1 MANRQDLLTQSQ
13 RFREVLDQMEQAI
26 RQGDAH
32 ALETM
37 IRQASEGRA
46 QWQLGA
52 PAAPP
57 SKSK

>member
-1 MANRQDLLTQSQ
+1 
-13 RFREVLDQMEQAI
+13 MEQAI